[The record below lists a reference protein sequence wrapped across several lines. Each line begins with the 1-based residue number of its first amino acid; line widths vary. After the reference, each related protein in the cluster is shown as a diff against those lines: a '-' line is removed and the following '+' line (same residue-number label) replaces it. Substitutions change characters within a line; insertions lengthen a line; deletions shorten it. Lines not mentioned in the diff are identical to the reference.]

1 MICVVDMEG
10 KRVFNSFSY
19 EQVLGY
25 SLEELQKSSSVEQI
39 HPEDREKVTQ
49 AAEEARRTG
58 VGKPL
63 EYRIRHKDGTS
74 RALESTASVIRDSKG
89 DPGTLVIVNRY
100 IMGRRRAA
108 VSLR

>member
-19 EQVLGY
+19 EKVLGY
-25 SLEELQKSSSVEQI
+25 SLEELQKSSSFEQI

-49 AAEEARRTG
+49 AAEDARRTG

-63 EYRIRHKDGTS
+63 EYRIRHNDGTW
-74 RALESTASVIRDSKG
+74 RVLESTASEIRDSQA
-89 DPGTLVIVNRY
+89 DRVTLVTTKRTE
-100 IMGRRRAA
+100 M
-108 VSLR
+108 